1 MRVLGEHAV
10 SLREAGFDLSN
21 ENLASLFVDFFRMKS
36 WRKKYRRELKRMNS
50 VSLDERMTLRDVLR
64 ITDPCRLQ
72 QLATNEKFKR
82 IITGRNF
89 LIYGYLARLQ
99 YRRGRRDAKITET
112 VLALQKLYAHMND
125 NKGLPYEC
133 AETLVRYMTWAD
145 EGHVIH
151 AASLM

>member
-1 MRVLGEHAV
+1 M
-10 SLREAGFDLSN
+10 
-21 ENLASLFVDFFRMKS
+21 
-36 WRKKYRRELKRMNS
+36 
-50 VSLDERMTLRDVLR
+50 LRDVLR

-89 LIYGYLARLQ
+89 FIYGYLARLQ

-112 VLALQKLYAHMND
+112 VLALQKLYAHMKD
-125 NKGLPYEC
+125 NKGLPYEY

-151 AASLM
+151 AASMM